1 MVIKHAKELL
11 KTTPLSIKEVSNQLK
26 FVDSSLFCRYFRRCT
41 GITRQLLQRKLYN
54 KIAQK

>member
-26 FVDSSLFCRYFRRCT
+26 FVDSSLFVVISDAVPVLPPALT
-41 GITRQLLQRKLYN
+41 E
-54 KIAQK
+54 KII

>member
-26 FVDSSLFCRYFRRCT
+26 ICGFFSFFVAISDAVPVLPPALT
-41 GITRQLLQRKLYN
+41 E
-54 KIAQK
+54 KII